1 MCDIVDADPY
11 REERILARPR
21 TRRGLQCRARKELL
35 DLIDD
40 GLHRWQI
47 GNDEVGVN
55 GSPIVCVVVCQNL
68 GFVVDDSVNVD
79 PVGSAISYGDALSFG
94 QFQR

>member
-1 MCDIVDADPY
+1 MRNIVDADPY
-11 REERILARPR
+11 REECILARPR

-35 DLIDD
+35 DLVDD

-55 GSPIVCVVVCQNL
+55 GSPIVRVVVCKDL
-68 GFVVDDSVNVD
+68 GFVVDDSVDVN
-79 PVGSAISYGDALSFG
+79 PIGSTISYSDTLSFG